1 MLLMVLQLPVTII
14 LALTVPV
21 VDYDEEDH
29 KWNKWL
35 NCLHCLLAPLT
46 MVLLIK
52 VKAGHGEVL
61 WRDGT
66 AEELLRAHMYTC
78 TQLLPPAPPHLA
90 VGLLLIGN
98 VLPVWTLIV
107 VGGTLTAT
115 FVALTSRNEKPPR
128 YHGPVRLHGHTHA
141 HTHTHTHTHTH
152 KHLT

>member
-35 NCLHCLLAPLT
+35 NCLHCLMAPLT

-52 VKAGHGEVL
+52 VKAGQGEVL

-66 AEELLRAHMYTC
+66 AEGLLRAHMYTC
-78 TQLLPPAPPHLA
+78 TQLLLPPPPPSCSGSAADWQCAPSVDSDSGRWHS
-90 VGLLLIGN
+90 N
-98 VLPVWTLIV
+98 SNFR
-107 VGGTLTAT
+107 GTDLQ
-115 FVALTSRNEKPPR
+115 E
-128 YHGPVRLHGHTHA
+128 
-141 HTHTHTHTHTH
+141 
-152 KHLT
+152 